1 MKIRRRVTCES
12 SAIDDQKSD
21 TFVASSSRTIS
32 SQTSSLIG
40 EHMDAL
46 YVVSSLVHRRL
57 PSFEWGSTSSSSVKS
72 VFLFAKL
79 TKRLNER
86 SENDGVDIDTCDTK
100 CGTLRTSLLLG
111 FYVKSI

>member
-46 YVVSSLVHRRL
+46 SVVVSSLVHRRL
-57 PSFEWGSTSSSSVKS
+57 PSFEWGSTSSSVNS

-86 SENDGVDIDTCDTK
+86 SENDG
-100 CGTLRTSLLLG
+100 LNQL
-111 FYVKSI
+111 

>member
-57 PSFEWGSTSSSSVKS
+57 PSFEWGSTSVKS

-79 TKRLNER
+79 TKRLSDR
-86 SENDGVDIDTCDTK
+86 SENDGVNIESTMT
-100 CGTLRTSLLLG
+100 RS
-111 FYVKSI
+111 VEH

>member
-46 YVVSSLVHRRL
+46 SVVVSSLVHRRL
-57 PSFEWGSTSSSSVKS
+57 PSFEWGSTSVKS

-79 TKRLNER
+79 TKRLSDR
-86 SENDGVDIDTCDTK
+86 SENDGVNIESTMT
-100 CGTLRTSLLLG
+100 RS
-111 FYVKSI
+111 VEH

>member
-1 MKIRRRVTCES
+1 MKIRRRVMCES

-57 PSFEWGSTSSSSVKS
+57 PSFEWGSTSSSVKS
-72 VFLFAKL
+72 DFLFAKL

-86 SENDGVDIDTCDTK
+86 SENDGVNIESTMARSENFT
-100 CGTLRTSLLLG
+100 TARILREINLNS
-111 FYVKSI
+111 V